1 MFQNILLLGMHSQW
15 DVQLKRKIMNI
26 VSNKACRSKSY
37 FYIQWHLFHS
47 ISAWLREALKN
58 HQSFLKMSL
67 WDHFVKI
74 HTWVPESACVISKVS
89 IIPLLALALDG
100 LLIGAPV
107 DRVNGGRAF
116 DLDVSSL
123 CERFILHLQPKQ
135 NFQTKTFKLDR
146 FRKRSSVE
154 PYLFNSH
161 RNANARFDLLQITWM
176 FNFPIKPWPAG
187 TAGLKYSRVC

>member
-1 MFQNILLLGMHSQW
+1 MTSIPLNFGIVKGH
-15 DVQLKRKIMNI
+15 LK
-26 VSNKACRSKSY
+26 
-37 FYIQWHLFHS
+37 
-47 ISAWLREALKN
+47 LKKPTK
-58 HQSFLKMSL
+58 FFEKC
-67 WDHFVKI
+67 HFETTLS